1 LRPYSFAHVDNVGF
15 AVVSFKIHNTKGMT
29 HMTKTD
35 YNGWTNRETWVIN
48 LWLGEYFQDVSNDGQ
63 SLMADYIEETVWD
76 MLEEAEVPPMFKD
89 MIDLGV
95 VNWQELAEHYV
106 TDEEVA

>member
-1 LRPYSFAHVDNVGF
+1 
-15 AVVSFKIHNTKGMT
+15 M
-29 HMTKTD
+29 KTD

-48 LWLGEYFQDVSNDGQ
+48 LWLGDYFHDVANDGEH
-63 SLMADYIEETVWD
+63 LIADYIEETVWD

-89 MIDLGV
+89 LIDLGA
-95 VNWQELAEHYV
+95 VNWQELAGHYV